1 MAGLRHSIL
10 TFCKAETSAM
20 VASVADFGLTVL
32 LTEVVGVWYAYAT
45 LMGAVTGAVINCC
58 VNYRWVF
65 SAAGLSKSGVALR
78 YLAVWIG
85 SIALNTTGTYL
96 FTELT
101 GINYII
107 SKIENITGQMEESAI
122 TLLDSILK
130 YKIRVNG
137 K

>member
-32 LTEVVGVWYAYAT
+32 LTEVVGVWYAYAI

-65 SAAGLSKSGVALR
+65 SAAGLSKCGVALR

-96 FTELT
+96 LTELT

-107 SKIENITGQMEESAI
+107 SKIVVACLVATLWNYQMQ
-122 TLLDSILK
+122 
-130 YKIRVNG
+130 RVYVFQSKRRN
-137 K
+137 